1 MPNYLRVHGSTR
13 RPRLAKFDVVLQ
25 SARALKWLAGAS
37 VHGTPNEYAK
47 TIARTLGPLDR
58 ARLGRTHARPR
69 LAATAGADR
78 GALWGRGQYRHDCP
92 HHRGAARGGCLAPVR
107 GGA

>member
-58 ARLGRTHARPR
+58 TRLGRARTRSR

-78 GALWGRGQYRHDCP
+78 GALWGRGKYRHDCA
-92 HHRGAARGGCLAPVR
+92 HHRGASRRGVR
-107 GGA
+107 A